1 MISQIQAKY
10 YAHLLMQQSVG
21 DDIGS
26 LSQSLLSATVDIN
39 PHQVDAALFAFR
51 SPFSKG
57 VILADE
63 VGLGKTIEAGLV
75 ICQLWAIGKRK
86 IIVICP
92 AALRKQWSYEL
103 TEKFGLANDI
113 LDAKNCNAMLRS
125 GSNPFDQKKILICS
139 YQFAAKHQMDLSAM
153 GLDLAVLDEAHKLR
167 NVYKKGSKTAHVI
180 ADTLRDVKKL
190 LLTATPFQNSLM
202 ELYGLTSLIDQDI
215 FGDAATFRSEYTRDG
230 CLPDLKQVLSLFYK
244 RTLRKD
250 VTEYINYTKRLPLSQ
265 EFNTTDLEQ
274 KLYNDLSE
282 FLRRDDLYAIP
293 ARQKMLTTMV
303 IRKIMASSTYA
314 IIGTLE
320 TIIQRLQKMLDSDR
334 LHQLD
339 LSDLLE
345 AASELLD
352 EEELEEKADEKQAEQ
367 PKLNRE
373 AIEKE
378 IALLKDF
385 VDTAKS
391 ISHDSKADALL
402 LALHSA
408 FEQVQKNGGNRKALI
423 FTESTR
429 TQQYLKAMLEANG
442 YQGKLVLFNGSNADP
457 ESNAIYQTWLQQNES
472 TGHASGIKAED
483 RRMALVEY
491 FRDKAEIMIAT
502 EAAAEGL
509 NLQFCSLVV
518 NYDLPWNPQR
528 IEQRIG
534 RCHRYGQK
542 HDVVVVNF
550 VNRRNYA
557 DQRVYQL
564 LEEKFHL
571 FDDVFGASDEILG
584 ETDSADFE
592 RRIWSI
598 YQECRTESEI
608 NAAFERLQQDMQPE
622 IESRMSDV
630 KQQVLTNFDID
641 VQERL
646 RLSKEKTGAFL
657 NRYEHILW
665 ELTKFVLAD
674 AAVFDDEKHMFRL
687 TRPVAGCRPH
697 SYYLLSDQPDGETYR
712 LTHPL
717 AQYVLAT
724 AASLPAASGAVR
736 FTPEK
741 ASIHVELPEDM
752 RHTSGWLYLE
762 QMDITAF
769 ENEQHVLF
777 NACTADGHWLSQEA
791 CERMFLL
798 AGKDIKKTRTVPDQ
812 VEAMLRKNAD
822 QHRQSALQQVDS
834 RNMAY
839 FKEEED
845 RIFRLE
851 RDVVEALERE
861 LDTVKR
867 QIRETERAVRQAAT
881 LDEKLEATKKLEALE
896 KQKRRKRNELADRED
911 QAADRRREMIEELDK
926 RKIRQVKHEP
936 IFTIHWEIA

>member
-10 YAHLLMQQSVG
+10 YAHVLMQQSVG
-21 DDIGS
+21 DGIGS

-39 PHQVDAALFAFR
+39 PHQVEAALFAFR

-75 ICQLWAIGKRK
+75 ICQLWAVGKRK

-92 AALRKQWSYEL
+92 ASLRKQWSYEL
-103 TEKFGLANDI
+103 LEKFGLPNEI
-113 LDAKNCNAMLRS
+113 IDAKNCNAMLRS
-125 GSNPFDQKKILICS
+125 GQNPFALRKVLICS
-139 YQFAAKHQMDLSAM
+139 YQFAAKHHLDLITM

-167 NVYKKGSKTAHVI
+167 NVYKKGSKTAHII

-202 ELYGLTSLIDQDI
+202 ELYGLTSLIDEDI
-215 FGDAATFRSEYTRDG
+215 FGDAATFRSTYTRDG
-230 CLPDLKQVLSLFYK
+230 SLPELKQVLSRFYI
-244 RTLRKD
+244 RTLRRD
-250 VTEYINYTKRLPLSQ
+250 VTEYINYTKRLPLTQ
-265 EFNTTDLEQ
+265 EFDTTDLEQ

-282 FLRRDDLYAIP
+282 FLRQDGLYAIP
-293 ARQKMLTTMV
+293 VRQKMLTTMI

-320 TIIQRLQKMLDSDR
+320 TIIQRLQKMLDDD
-334 LHQLD
+334 QLEQID
-339 LSDLLE
+339 IADLLE
-345 AASELLD
+345 ADELLAD
-352 EEELEEKADEKQAEQ
+352 DLPEEETEEAKDDI

-373 AIEKE
+373 AVQQE
-378 IALLKDF
+378 IDLLKNY
-385 VDTAKS
+385 VELARRIT
-391 ISHDSKADALL
+391 HDSKANALL

-408 FEQVQKNGGNRKALI
+408 FDQVERNGGSRKALI
-423 FTESTR
+423 FTESMR
-429 TQQYLKAMLEANG
+429 TQQYLKNVLEESG
-442 YQGKLVLFNGSNADP
+442 YKGKLVLFNGSNTDP
-457 ESNAIYQTWLQQNES
+457 ESNAIYQEWVRRNEG
-472 TGHASGIKAED
+472 TGHASGIKAAD

-491 FRDKAEIMIAT
+491 FRDQAEIMIAT

-584 ETDSADFE
+584 ETDGTDFE
-592 RRIWSI
+592 RRIWAI
-598 YQECRTESEI
+598 YQECRTETEI
-608 NAAFERLQQDMQPE
+608 NTAFEHLQREMQPE

-630 KQQVLTNFDID
+630 KKQVLTNFDID

-646 RLSKEKTGAFL
+646 RLSKERTGAFL

-665 ELTKFVLAD
+665 ELTKYILAD
-674 AAVFDDEKHMFRL
+674 DAIFDDERHMFRL
-687 TRPVAGCRPH
+687 IKPVAGCRPH
-697 SYYLLSDQPDGETYR
+697 RYYLLSDQPDGEVYR
-712 LTHPL
+712 LSHPL
-717 AQYVLAT
+717 AQHILQVAML
-724 AASLPAASGAVR
+724 LPDTFGSVCFSPAQSD
-736 FTPEK
+736 
-741 ASIHVELPEDM
+741 IHVELPENLQ
-752 RHTSGWLYLE
+752 HVSGWLYLE
-762 QMDITAF
+762 ELDISSF
-769 ENEQHVLF
+769 EREQHMLF
-777 NACTADGHWLSQEA
+777 NACTMNGRWLSQEE

-798 AGKDIKKTRTVPDQ
+798 AGRDMTEQSVVPEPIGRQ
-812 VEAMLRKNAD
+812 LHSNAD
-822 QHRQSALQQVDS
+822 QHRQSALQQIDS
-834 RNMAY
+834 RNLIY

-867 QIRETERAVRQAAT
+867 QIREAERAVRQAAT

-896 KQKRRKRNELADRED
+896 KQKRRKRNELADKED
-911 QAADRRREMIEELDK
+911 EAADHRREMIAELDK
-926 RKIRQVKHEP
+926 RRIQQVSHRP
-936 IFTIHWEIA
+936 IFTIHWEIR